1 MGDHLCSSELETEEG
16 GQRRLLIVES
26 PCATVNAGV
35 VGVEAGLPVG
45 WIVSHATRVVGGA
58 RDA

>member
-1 MGDHLCSSELETEEG
+1 MGEQPSSELKTEEG
-16 GQRRLLIVES
+16 GQRRLLIVKS
-26 PCATVNAGV
+26 PRATVNAGV

-45 WIVSHATRVVGGA
+45 GIVSHAARVVGGA

>member
-16 GQRRLLIVES
+16 GQRRLLIVKS

-45 WIVSHATRVVGGA
+45 GIVGHAT
-58 RDA
+58 